1 MSSLNA
7 KWKICTNQDA
17 NGLTSKFC
25 GQSSNIAKCLFEE
38 RGIYLLP
45 LTLELFFATIVIWFN
60 VWLYVFTHVC
70 SCTTV
75 QNLRRFRVEMWW
87 ALTIIRIDPPHSKVS
102 KKITRWQSVS
112 GDPGSSE
119 RFQRDQLWRRRVLEI
134 WRIHSN
140 PWTVILS
147 PIDRSQFVALSKIM
161 NLQHIENW
169 PLNTYSKQTNSLTD
183 TWQG

>member
-1 MSSLNA
+1 MEN
-7 KWKICTNQDA
+7 WQIGTNQDA

-45 LTLELFFATIVIWFN
+45 LILELFFATIVIWFN

-87 ALTIIRIDPPHSKVS
+87 ALTIIRIDQLILLIPHQQKNP
-102 KKITRWQSVS
+102 RWQSVS
-112 GDPGSSE
+112 GGPGSSE
-119 RFQRDQLWRRRVLEI
+119 RVQRDQLCRRRVLEI

-140 PWTVILS
+140 PWTVILF
-147 PIDRSQFVALSKIM
+147 DRSQFVALSKIM

-169 PLNTYSKQTNSLTD
+169 PLITYSKQTNLLAD